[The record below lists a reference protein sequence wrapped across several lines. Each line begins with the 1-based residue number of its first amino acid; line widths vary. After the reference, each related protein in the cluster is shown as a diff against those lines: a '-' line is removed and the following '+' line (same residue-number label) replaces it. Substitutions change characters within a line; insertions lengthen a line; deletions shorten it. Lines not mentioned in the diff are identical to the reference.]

1 MPRPDLPGA
10 RDQGDVRLARIGP
23 AELGAFK
30 SLRDEGLRLHPEAFD
45 ADIET
50 EQSRPPESY
59 IGRLGLHDP
68 LGGTFLIG
76 AWVNGEMVGMVGM
89 ERNSLPKLRHSAE
102 LNSMMVRPSHG
113 HRGIGRRL
121 VEECIAQARLATG
134 LELITLRVSTLN
146 QAVVRLYERAGFRH
160 CGVVPRAVR
169 LIDGAGRPVYID
181 RLTMT
186 MLL

>member
-1 MPRPDLPGA
+1 MERLDPASRPDMGKL
-10 RDQGDVRLARIGP
+10 RLARVSP

-45 ADIET
+45 ADIDT
-50 EQSRPPESY
+50 EQARPPESY
-59 IGRLGLHDP
+59 IGRLGLNEP
-68 LGGTFLIG
+68 LGGSFLIG
-76 AWVNGEMVGMVGM
+76 AWLNGTMVGMAGM

-102 LNSMMVRPSHG
+102 LNSMMVRPTHG
-113 HRGIGRRL
+113 GRGIGLAL
-121 VEECIAQARLATG
+121 VEECLAQARRASG
-134 LELITLRVSTLN
+134 LELITLRVSTAN
-146 QAVVRLYERAGFRH
+146 QAAVRLYERAGFKH

-169 LIDGAGRPVYID
+169 LIDAYGKPVYID